1 MDRLVKLLYDLKC
14 AVDIE
19 TAVIVS
25 REGKLL
31 KAYPENRDLD
41 GFVQKIAIIM
51 GATEAALM
59 ELGKNAPDRIILETG
74 NGKIIITW
82 CGSRALLAAF
92 IKPEADTGP
101 SLAEMDR
108 IAEKIKLLL

>member
-31 KAYPENRDLD
+31 KAYPENRDL
-41 GFVQKIAIIM
+41 

-74 NGKIIITW
+74 NGKIIITG